1 MRIITYAI
9 VTFALLA
16 VPAQAE
22 TIERACLSSDR
33 PGVSRSLCGC
43 IQDVADLT
51 LTKSDQRKAATFF
64 DDPHRA
70 QEVRQSIS
78 RSDQKFWERYKRFGS
93 SAKTYCS

>member
-1 MRIITYAI
+1 LRKLAITVLFSTLIA
-9 VTFALLA
+9 A
-16 VPAQAE
+16 PAGAE
-22 TIERACLSSDR
+22 VIERACLSSDR
-33 PGVSRSLCGC
+33 PAAGRALCGC

-51 LTKSDQRKAATFF
+51 LTRSEQHKAAKFF

-78 RSDQKFWERYKRFGS
+78 RSDQKFWERYKLFGK